1 MSKSARSSLKLT
13 LMTLISRVLGL
24 FRDHFLAR
32 FFGTGIIATYWEIAY
47 MLPNMLRNL
56 FAEGILSQAFV
67 PVYSESLK
75 VSEEKA
81 KKDSGKIILLLSL
94 VLSIIVFLGIM
105 SFPYLLPYYVGKPKE
120 EIGLLILLAQI
131 LFGFIA
137 FISLSS
143 IFSGILYTHQKF
155 TIPTLTPIFL
165 NIEFIF
171 TFLVFLVLSHW
182 YKIDVETIA
191 IILAIMVLLGSF
203 LVLAFQYYFVKK
215 YGWDP
220 EFEFSLQIF
229 SDPVI
234 KKLFFLVAPA
244 ILGASIFQL
253 NQLMDVFLAS
263 YFVNVE
269 GAIPALRFAHRL
281 IQLPTGLIGVAI
293 STTILPIIA
302 SYIRNNESYE
312 KSGEEL
318 IYAIRFSLFLTVPAT
333 IGLFILAP
341 WIVHFLFS
349 GGLWDLRST
358 FITLWALQFYVLG
371 IPFYSTN
378 KILTSTYYAFQDT
391 KTPVKI
397 LIVVVVM
404 NLLLNILFIPFFQH
418 GGLALSTSLS
428 AFINTV
434 LLFLFLKKKSINIPY
449 RELLSFVRNIVLLIF
464 VLMVYLYFVDK
475 LFYFPLEENRF
486 SLSFL
491 LTHDF
496 KQVDVPHR
504 IEALKVLL
512 VGILG
517 SLILYFTLAKIF
529 LKKEF
534 MVILSIFKK

>member
-67 PVYSESLK
+67 PIYSESLK

-81 KKDSGKIILLLSL
+81 KKDSGKIILFLSL

-171 TFLVFLVLSHW
+171 TFLVFLVLSRW

>member
-1 MSKSARSSLKLT
+1 MSKSDRSSLKLT

-81 KKDSGKIILLLSL
+81 KKDSGKIILFLSL

-229 SDPVI
+229 SNPVI

-404 NLLLNILFIPFFQH
+404 NLLLNVLFIPFFQH

-434 LLFLFLKKKSINIPY
+434 LLFLFLKKKSIIIPY

>member
-13 LMTLISRVLGL
+13 LMTLVSRVLGL

-81 KKDSGKIILLLSL
+81 KKDSGKIIVFLSF
-94 VLSIIVFLGIM
+94 VLSIIVFLGIL

-120 EIGLLILLAQI
+120 EIELLILLAQI

-155 TIPTLTPIFL
+155 IIPTLTPIFL

-171 TFLVFLVLSHW
+171 TFLVFLILSRW

-215 YGWDP
+215 YRWNP
-220 EFEFSLQIF
+220 KFEFSIQIF

-234 KKLFFLVAPA
+234 KKLFYLVAPA

-263 YFVNVE
+263 YFVNID

-281 IQLPTGLIGVAI
+281 IQLPTGLIGVAV

-318 IYAIRFSLFLTVPAT
+318 IYAIRFSLFLTIPAT

-397 LIVVVVM
+397 LIWVVII
-404 NLLLNILFIPFFQH
+404 NLVLNILFIPFFQH
-418 GGLALSTSLS
+418 GGLALSTSIS

-434 LLFLFLKKKSINIPY
+434 LLFSFLKKKSIKLPY
-449 RELLSFVRNIVLLIF
+449 GELISFIRNMFILIF

-475 LFYFPLEENRF
+475 MFDFPLEKNRF
-486 SLSFL
+486 SLNFL
-491 LTHDF
+491 LTYDF
-496 KQVDVPHR
+496 KQVIVPNR
-504 IEALKVLL
+504 IEALKIILI
-512 VGILG
+512 GILG
-517 SLILYFTLAKIF
+517 SVIIYFTLAKIF

-534 MVILSIFKK
+534 KVIFSFFKK

>member
-81 KKDSGKIILLLSL
+81 KKDSGKIILFLSL

-404 NLLLNILFIPFFQH
+404 NLLLNVLFIPFFQH

-428 AFINTV
+428 AFINTI

-449 RELLSFVRNIVLLIF
+449 KELLSFVRNIVLLIF

>member
-81 KKDSGKIILLLSL
+81 KKDSGKIILFLSL

-171 TFLVFLVLSHW
+171 TFLVFLVLSRW

-404 NLLLNILFIPFFQH
+404 NLLLNVLFIPFFQH

-428 AFINTV
+428 AFINTI
-434 LLFLFLKKKSINIPY
+434 LLFLFLKKKSIIIPY
-449 RELLSFVRNIVLLIF
+449 KELLSFVRNIVLLIF

>member
-81 KKDSGKIILLLSL
+81 KKDSGKIILFLSL

-171 TFLVFLVLSHW
+171 TFLVFLVLSRW

-244 ILGASIFQL
+244 ILGSSIFQL

-404 NLLLNILFIPFFQH
+404 NLFLNVLFIPFFQH

-434 LLFLFLKKKSINIPY
+434 LLFLFLKKKSIIIPY
-449 RELLSFVRNIVLLIF
+449 KELLSFVRNIVLLIF

-517 SLILYFTLAKIF
+517 SLILYFALAKIF

>member
-404 NLLLNILFIPFFQH
+404 NLLLNVLFIPFFQH

-428 AFINTV
+428 AFINTI
-434 LLFLFLKKKSINIPY
+434 LLFLFLKKKSIIIPY

>member
-81 KKDSGKIILLLSL
+81 KKDSGKIILFLSL

-171 TFLVFLVLSHW
+171 TFLVFLVLSRW

-229 SDPVI
+229 SNPVI

-404 NLLLNILFIPFFQH
+404 NLLLNVLFIPFFQH

-434 LLFLFLKKKSINIPY
+434 LLFLFLKKKSIIIPY

>member
-81 KKDSGKIILLLSL
+81 KKDSGKIILSLSL

-171 TFLVFLVLSHW
+171 TFLVFLVLSRW

-229 SDPVI
+229 SNPVI

-404 NLLLNILFIPFFQH
+404 NLLLNVLFIPFFQH

-434 LLFLFLKKKSINIPY
+434 LLFLFLKKKSIIIPY

>member
-81 KKDSGKIILLLSL
+81 KKDSGKIILFLSL
-94 VLSIIVFLGIM
+94 VLSIIVFLGIL

-171 TFLVFLVLSHW
+171 TFLVFLVLSRW

-220 EFEFSLQIF
+220 EFKFSLQIF

-404 NLLLNILFIPFFQH
+404 NLILNVLFIPFFQH

-449 RELLSFVRNIVLLIF
+449 KELLSFVRNIVLLIF

>member
-67 PVYSESLK
+67 PIYSESLK

-81 KKDSGKIILLLSL
+81 KKDSGKIILFLSL

-171 TFLVFLVLSHW
+171 TFLVFLVLSRW

-229 SDPVI
+229 SNPVI

-449 RELLSFVRNIVLLIF
+449 KELLSFVRNIVLLIF

>member
-81 KKDSGKIILLLSL
+81 KKDSGKIILFLSL

-155 TIPTLTPIFL
+155 IIPTLTPIFL

-171 TFLVFLVLSHW
+171 TFLVFLVLSRW

-404 NLLLNILFIPFFQH
+404 NLLLNVLFIPFFQH

-434 LLFLFLKKKSINIPY
+434 LLFLFLKKKSIDIPY

>member
-81 KKDSGKIILLLSL
+81 KKDSGKIILFLSL
-94 VLSIIVFLGIM
+94 VLSIIVFLGIF

-155 TIPTLTPIFL
+155 IIPTLTPIFL

-171 TFLVFLVLSHW
+171 TFLVFLVLSRW

-229 SDPVI
+229 SNPVI

-371 IPFYSTN
+371 IPFYSIN

-404 NLLLNILFIPFFQH
+404 NLILNVLFIPFFQH

-449 RELLSFVRNIVLLIF
+449 KELLSFVRNIVLLIF

>member
-67 PVYSESLK
+67 PIYSESLK

-81 KKDSGKIILLLSL
+81 KKDSGKIILFLSL

-171 TFLVFLVLSHW
+171 TFLVFLVLSRW

-229 SDPVI
+229 SNPVI

>member
-81 KKDSGKIILLLSL
+81 KKDSGKIILFLSL

-171 TFLVFLVLSHW
+171 TFLVFLVLSRW

-215 YGWDP
+215 YGWAP
-220 EFEFSLQIF
+220 KFEFSLQIF
-229 SDPVI
+229 SNPVI

-404 NLLLNILFIPFFQH
+404 NLLLNVLFIPFFQH

>member
-404 NLLLNILFIPFFQH
+404 NLLLNVLFIPFFQH

-449 RELLSFVRNIVLLIF
+449 KELLSFVRNIVLLIF

>member
-67 PVYSESLK
+67 PIYSESLK

-449 RELLSFVRNIVLLIF
+449 KELLSFVRNIVLLIF

>member
-171 TFLVFLVLSHW
+171 TFLVFLVLSRW

-404 NLLLNILFIPFFQH
+404 NLLLNVLFIPFFQH

-434 LLFLFLKKKSINIPY
+434 LLFLFLKKKSIIIPY
-449 RELLSFVRNIVLLIF
+449 RELLSFFRNIVLLIF

>member
-67 PVYSESLK
+67 PIYSESLK

-81 KKDSGKIILLLSL
+81 KKDSGKIILFLSL

-229 SDPVI
+229 SNPVI

-404 NLLLNILFIPFFQH
+404 NLLLNVLFIPFFQH

-434 LLFLFLKKKSINIPY
+434 LLFLFLKKKSIIIPY

>member
-81 KKDSGKIILLLSL
+81 KKDSGKIILFLSL

-229 SDPVI
+229 SNPVI

-404 NLLLNILFIPFFQH
+404 NLLLNVLFIPFFQH

-434 LLFLFLKKKSINIPY
+434 LLFLFLKKKSIIIPY
-449 RELLSFVRNIVLLIF
+449 KELLSFVRNIVLLIF

>member
-404 NLLLNILFIPFFQH
+404 NLLLNVLFIPFFQH

>member
-13 LMTLISRVLGL
+13 LMTLISRVLGV

-81 KKDSGKIILLLSL
+81 KKDSGKIILFLSL

-404 NLLLNILFIPFFQH
+404 NLLLNVLFIPFFQH

-428 AFINTV
+428 AFINTI
-434 LLFLFLKKKSINIPY
+434 LLFLFLKKKSIIIPY
-449 RELLSFVRNIVLLIF
+449 KELLSFVRNIVLLIF
-464 VLMVYLYFVDK
+464 VLIVYLYFVDK

-496 KQVDVPHR
+496 KQIDVPHR

>member
-155 TIPTLTPIFL
+155 IIPTLTPIFL

-191 IILAIMVLLGSF
+191 VILAIMVLLGSF

-449 RELLSFVRNIVLLIF
+449 KELLSFVRNIVLLIF

>member
-81 KKDSGKIILLLSL
+81 KKDSGKIILFLSL

-171 TFLVFLVLSHW
+171 TFLVFLVLSRW

-449 RELLSFVRNIVLLIF
+449 RELLSFFRNIVLLIF

>member
-81 KKDSGKIILLLSL
+81 KKDSGKIILFLSL

-171 TFLVFLVLSHW
+171 TFLVFLVLSRW

-263 YFVNVE
+263 YFVKVE

-404 NLLLNILFIPFFQH
+404 NLLLNVLFIPFFQH

-428 AFINTV
+428 AFINTI
-434 LLFLFLKKKSINIPY
+434 LLFLFLKKKSIIIPY
-449 RELLSFVRNIVLLIF
+449 KELLSFVRNIVLLIF

-496 KQVDVPHR
+496 KQEDVPHR

>member
-75 VSEEKA
+75 ISEEKA
-81 KKDSGKIILLLSL
+81 KKDSGKIILFLSL

-171 TFLVFLVLSHW
+171 TFLVFLVLSRW

-404 NLLLNILFIPFFQH
+404 NLFLNVLFIPFFQH

>member
-81 KKDSGKIILLLSL
+81 KKDSGKIILFLSL

-155 TIPTLTPIFL
+155 IIPTLTPIFL

-404 NLLLNILFIPFFQH
+404 NLLLNVLFIPFFQH

>member
-67 PVYSESLK
+67 PIYSESLK

-81 KKDSGKIILLLSL
+81 KKDSGKIILFLSL

-171 TFLVFLVLSHW
+171 TFLVFLVLSRW

-229 SDPVI
+229 SNPVI

-404 NLLLNILFIPFFQH
+404 NLLLNVLFIPFFQH

>member
-67 PVYSESLK
+67 PIYSESLK

-81 KKDSGKIILLLSL
+81 KKDSGKIILFLSL

-171 TFLVFLVLSHW
+171 TFLVFLVLSRW

-229 SDPVI
+229 SNPVI

-404 NLLLNILFIPFFQH
+404 NLLLNVLFIPFFQH

-449 RELLSFVRNIVLLIF
+449 KELLSFVRNIVLLIF

>member
-449 RELLSFVRNIVLLIF
+449 KELLSFVRNIVLLIF

>member
-13 LMTLISRVLGL
+13 VMTLISRVLGL

-81 KKDSGKIILLLSL
+81 KKDSGKIILFLSL

-171 TFLVFLVLSHW
+171 TFLVFLVLSRW

-244 ILGASIFQL
+244 ILGSSIFQL
-253 NQLMDVFLAS
+253 NQLIDVFLAS

-404 NLLLNILFIPFFQH
+404 NLFLNVLFIPFFQH

-434 LLFLFLKKKSINIPY
+434 LLFLFLKKKSIIIPY
-449 RELLSFVRNIVLLIF
+449 KELLFFVRNILLLIF

-496 KQVDVPHR
+496 KQEDVPHR

-517 SLILYFTLAKIF
+517 SLILYFALAKIF

>member
-81 KKDSGKIILLLSL
+81 KKDSGKIILFLSL

-171 TFLVFLVLSHW
+171 TFLVFLVLSRW
-182 YKIDVETIA
+182 YKIDIETIA

-215 YGWDP
+215 YGWAP

-229 SDPVI
+229 SNPVI

-397 LIVVVVM
+397 LIVVVLM
-404 NLLLNILFIPFFQH
+404 NLLLNVLFIPFFQH

-434 LLFLFLKKKSINIPY
+434 LLFLFLKKKSIDIPY
-449 RELLSFVRNIVLLIF
+449 RELLSFIRNIVLLIF

>member
-67 PVYSESLK
+67 PIYSESLK

-404 NLLLNILFIPFFQH
+404 NLLLNVLFIPFFQH

-449 RELLSFVRNIVLLIF
+449 KELLSFVRNIVLLIF

>member
-81 KKDSGKIILLLSL
+81 KKDSGKIILSLSL

-155 TIPTLTPIFL
+155 IIPTLTPIFL

-404 NLLLNILFIPFFQH
+404 NLLLNVLFIPFFQH

-449 RELLSFVRNIVLLIF
+449 RELLSFFRNIVLLIF

>member
-81 KKDSGKIILLLSL
+81 KKDSGKIILFLSL
-94 VLSIIVFLGIM
+94 VLSIIVFLGIF

-171 TFLVFLVLSHW
+171 TFLVFLVLSRW

-404 NLLLNILFIPFFQH
+404 NLLLNVLFIPFFQH

-496 KQVDVPHR
+496 KQEDVPHR

-512 VGILG
+512 VAILG

>member
-81 KKDSGKIILLLSL
+81 KKDSGKIILFLSL
-94 VLSIIVFLGIM
+94 VLSIIVFLGIL

-171 TFLVFLVLSHW
+171 TFLVFLVLSRW

-220 EFEFSLQIF
+220 ELEFSLQIF

-404 NLLLNILFIPFFQH
+404 NLFLNVLFIPFFQH

-449 RELLSFVRNIVLLIF
+449 KELLSFVRNIVLLIF

>member
-404 NLLLNILFIPFFQH
+404 NLLLNVLFIPFFQH

-434 LLFLFLKKKSINIPY
+434 LLFLFLKKKSIIIPY
-449 RELLSFVRNIVLLIF
+449 RELLSFFRNIVLLIF

>member
-67 PVYSESLK
+67 PIYSESLK

-81 KKDSGKIILLLSL
+81 KKDSGKIILFLSL

-171 TFLVFLVLSHW
+171 TFLVFLVLSRW

-191 IILAIMVLLGSF
+191 VILAIMVLLGSF

-229 SDPVI
+229 SNPVI

-449 RELLSFVRNIVLLIF
+449 KELLSFVRNIVLLIF

>member
-81 KKDSGKIILLLSL
+81 KKDSGKIILSLSL
-94 VLSIIVFLGIM
+94 LLSIIVFLGIM

-171 TFLVFLVLSHW
+171 TFLVFLVLSRW

-263 YFVNVE
+263 YFVKVE

-404 NLLLNILFIPFFQH
+404 NLLLNVLFIPFFQH

-428 AFINTV
+428 AFINTI
-434 LLFLFLKKKSINIPY
+434 LLFLFLKKKSIIIPY
-449 RELLSFVRNIVLLIF
+449 KELLSFVRNIVLLIF

>member
-67 PVYSESLK
+67 PIYSESLK

-81 KKDSGKIILLLSL
+81 KKDSGKIILFLSL

-171 TFLVFLVLSHW
+171 TFLVFLVLSRW

-191 IILAIMVLLGSF
+191 VILAIMVLLGSF

-229 SDPVI
+229 SNPVI

-404 NLLLNILFIPFFQH
+404 NLLLNVLFIPFFQH

-434 LLFLFLKKKSINIPY
+434 LLFLFLKKKSIIIPY